1 MTFEKY
7 YEQEYNKQI
16 DNNLNEVLTPGSIG
30 NERMNNFLRAF
41 GPRYG
46 LENREDVENLVRENE
61 IAALFFCKDPK
72 KQNISETTQLGYME
86 EHGYT
91 LEKLPGNGG
100 YWLLNAKMGSGK
112 QEAGATK
119 TIDYKFKNHYFCA
132 KHTMGKGGAQDNQCK
147 DVYHFLKEA
156 KEYVEKNNDGLVF
169 VALVDGN
176 YYEKNIKKLE
186 DLKSFE
192 CDRIKVFNSDTLL
205 EYLLEEF
212 PLG

>member
-7 YEQEYNKQI
+7 YEQEYNKQL
-16 DNNLNEVLTPGSIG
+16 DNNLNEVQSAGSIG
-30 NERMNNFLRAF
+30 NEKIKNFLKI
-41 GPRYG
+41 YG
-46 LENREDVENLVRENE
+46 SWLGLKDREDVENLVRENKM
-61 IAALFFCKDPK
+61 AAVHFCKDPK
-72 KQNISETTQLGYME
+72 KQNISEATQLGYME

-91 LEKLPGNGG
+91 LEKLPGTRG
-100 YWLLNAKMGSGK
+100 YWLLNGKIGSGK

-156 KEYVEKNNDGLVF
+156 KKYVEKNNDDLVF
-169 VALVDGN
+169 VALVDGD
-176 YYEKNIKKLE
+176 YYEKSLKKLE

-192 CDRIKVFNSDTLL
+192 CDRIKVFNSNTAL